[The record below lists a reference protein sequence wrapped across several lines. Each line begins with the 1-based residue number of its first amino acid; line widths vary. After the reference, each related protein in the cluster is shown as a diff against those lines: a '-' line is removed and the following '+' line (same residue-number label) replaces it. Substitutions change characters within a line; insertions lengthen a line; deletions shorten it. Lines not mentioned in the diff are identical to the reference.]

1 MTSQV
6 IVVKKADHDLVERG
20 ELSLHSS
27 VSAIVNFWLV
37 RSRSI
42 NVKGL
47 SGRTFDTECWTLM
60 ESGSPLVAWT
70 VIATKIGTFSLSYR
84 L

>member
-1 MTSQV
+1 MTSQD

-20 ELSLHSS
+20 ESNLYSS

-37 RSRSI
+37 RARSI

-47 SGRTFDTECWTLM
+47 SGRTFGTECWILM
-60 ESGSPLVAWT
+60 ESGSRLVAWA
-70 VIATKIGTFSLSYR
+70 VIATKIGTFSLSDR